1 MMNPAYKWLLAMVIA
16 TSWASQASAAVIK
29 YNLVDAD
36 LRHFLF
42 IENQEDHNLFIT
54 PTDYLDPRLT
64 GGNAWTTDSRQVSLA
79 YADNGHNYTVTNY
92 NIDMWENGPV
102 KYPYINQ
109 RCIKSWAGCDPQ
121 TAEAMNKPASVNET
135 GFFGLM
141 KAATGYAHAKLSS
154 AFFDYLRTMPAG
166 GILNREMNLCMT
178 TRIYDAAAGERCINQ
193 DSGTW
198 YVKRAQHKKAGHL
211 RFIQTNAIS
220 EVIVDSNGA
229 PYVLPGSQGCENYRL
244 GTRDGVLC
252 RFLDYDFNQDGSQSF
267 SDPYIYTNIKNA
279 ALNSAIVGGDV
290 QMSANLTNWALKGAD
305 YNVSYLRGQSSIYLF
320 LSSNFFKQVVRL
332 GLQEQLTRNL
342 INFNM
347 RNIKAP
353 ESGFYEFSGTTE
365 IIIKPRD
372 FSVSILSSEGVSN
385 PYREGNV
392 GKDILS
398 FSYNISDSGP
408 ISADM
413 LEITVSQDIGAP
425 YQGLCTFYP
434 AGQAVPEQAVP
445 IPTRLVFDSTNHGT
459 ASRHAV
465 RCDQTPLDIRTLGIQ
480 DSQPPQEWN
489 DPVSGKGITRFYKL
503 ALEFD
508 LTDPMV
514 QRTIG
519 NDLWEGEVQQ
529 SGTITIKGTWR

>member
-1 MMNPAYKWLLAMVIA
+1 MVIA

-198 YVKRAQHKKAGHL
+198 YVKRTQHKKAGHL

-229 PYVLPGSQGCENYRL
+229 PYVLP
-244 GTRDGVLC
+244 VH
-252 RFLDYDFNQDGSQSF
+252 
-267 SDPYIYTNIKNA
+267 K
-279 ALNSAIVGGDV
+279 
-290 QMSANLTNWALKGAD
+290 
-305 YNVSYLRGQSSIYLF
+305 
-320 LSSNFFKQVVRL
+320 VVRII
-332 GLQEQLTRNL
+332 GWVHEMECCAAFWTTTSIRMAASHFQTR
-342 INFNM
+342 IF
-347 RNIKAP
+347 
-353 ESGFYEFSGTTE
+353 
-365 IIIKPRD
+365 
-372 FSVSILSSEGVSN
+372 
-385 PYREGNV
+385 
-392 GKDILS
+392 
-398 FSYNISDSGP
+398 
-408 ISADM
+408 
-413 LEITVSQDIGAP
+413 
-425 YQGLCTFYP
+425 
-434 AGQAVPEQAVP
+434 
-445 IPTRLVFDSTNHGT
+445 IPTSEMRHST
-459 ASRHAV
+459 APLLAV
-465 RCDQTPLDIRTLGIQ
+465 MYR
-480 DSQPPQEWN
+480 
-489 DPVSGKGITRFYKL
+489 
-503 ALEFD
+503 
-508 LTDPMV
+508 
-514 QRTIG
+514 
-519 NDLWEGEVQQ
+519 
-529 SGTITIKGTWR
+529 

>member
-1 MMNPAYKWLLAMVIA
+1 ESGAVAQPTTSEMSRIQAACQGIRRVPSGGIGECRTSKLNSRPAYKWLLAMVIA

-198 YVKRAQHKKAGHL
+198 YVKRTQHKKAGHL

-220 EVIVDSNGA
+220 EAGI
-229 PYVLPGSQGCENYRL
+229 Q
-244 GTRDGVLC
+244 
-252 RFLDYDFNQDGSQSF
+252 
-267 SDPYIYTNIKNA
+267 I
-279 ALNSAIVGGDV
+279 
-290 QMSANLTNWALKGAD
+290 
-305 YNVSYLRGQSSIYLF
+305 
-320 LSSNFFKQVVRL
+320 
-332 GLQEQLTRNL
+332 
-342 INFNM
+342 
-347 RNIKAP
+347 
-353 ESGFYEFSGTTE
+353 
-365 IIIKPRD
+365 
-372 FSVSILSSEGVSN
+372 
-385 PYREGNV
+385 
-392 GKDILS
+392 
-398 FSYNISDSGP
+398 
-408 ISADM
+408 ISA
-413 LEITVSQDIGAP
+413 
-425 YQGLCTFYP
+425 
-434 AGQAVPEQAVP
+434 
-445 IPTRLVFDSTNHGT
+445 
-459 ASRHAV
+459 
-465 RCDQTPLDIRTLGIQ
+465 TLM
-480 DSQPPQEWN
+480 DEW
-489 DPVSGKGITRFYKL
+489 R
-503 ALEFD
+503 
-508 LTDPMV
+508 
-514 QRTIG
+514 
-519 NDLWEGEVQQ
+519 EVANC
-529 SGTITIKGTWR
+529 